1 MYIVKIQ
8 MDIFKYIPIIVGVRA
23 KDFITVIST
32 KKVVDTLEN
41 VHKRLLVKLRKQGY
55 SCALVFQNELYL
67 LRNLQDLNNNEIKTF
82 ISTVP
87 NWDVLIMSSLTS
99 SFIDVPGFEFIKK
112 LENNTDFFSNEIYI
126 VSERFMQKIEDEALW
141 NINTYIY
148 TKPFLQDLDSR
159 YSHSNV
165 NEYTIGRITNINH
178 MSAGELKYQWVDY
191 GI

>member
-1 MYIVKIQ
+1 